1 MRRRA
6 FLAWLLAL
14 ILWPR
19 PAPAQPGTWRVMSHV
34 NAALPGA
41 VPAVD
46 VLLASQ
52 AAARARAAAERGRP
66 GVVRATVHLC
76 PHAAGEPASE
86 WYNCKDDPRA
96 QYEEA

>member
-6 FLAWLLAL
+6 FLAWLGCLA
-14 ILWPR
+14 LWPR
-19 PAPAQPGTWRVMSHV
+19 RAAAQPGTWRVMSRV
-34 NAALPGA
+34 NPALPGA
-41 VPAVD
+41 VAAVD
-46 VLLASQ
+46 VRLSSQ
-52 AAARARAAAERGRP
+52 AAARARAAAERVRP